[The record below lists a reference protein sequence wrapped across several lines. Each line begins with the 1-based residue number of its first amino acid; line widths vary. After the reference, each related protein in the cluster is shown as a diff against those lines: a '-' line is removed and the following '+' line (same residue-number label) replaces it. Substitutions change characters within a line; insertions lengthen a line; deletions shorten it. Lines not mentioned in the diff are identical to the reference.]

1 MGLIAR
7 RDESSNKNTAPVGRK
22 ENEINWGGGGG
33 WRGLDLFDD
42 RYKGTYIKQKNR
54 CFINNCT
61 TIEFLISDNFP
72 SLFLYMK
79 KSS

>member
-1 MGLIAR
+1 MHDGMSRVIKILR
-7 RDESSNKNTAPVGRK
+7 PLEGRK
-22 ENEINWGGGGG
+22 MKLIGEGGGG

>member
-1 MGLIAR
+1 MSRVIKILR
-7 RDESSNKNTAPVGRK
+7 PLEGRK
-22 ENEINWGGGGG
+22 MKLIGEGGG